1 MKTEGMPTR
10 VACRVLEVSE
20 SGFYA
25 WRSRPPSARAIRHAW
40 LGDLIHQVHQQSR
53 GTYGALRVHAELRLG
68 YGIGVGHNAVAMLMR
83 RAGLQ
88 GLSGNRGRRQRIRP
102 VDTPADLVDRNF
114 ARHEP
119 DQLWVTDIT
128 EHPTREGKVYCAV
141 VLDVFSRRIVG
152 WSIDSSATSG
162 LVTSALGMAISN
174 RQPDTGTVI
183 HSDQGTQGGFNWWS
197 QHLVMKEVMMGVVKG
212 REAVRALRPAMRSPG
227 RPPVG
232 RREHRERF
240 WEGIAGGLSSEDAGV
255 AAGVSAAVGSRWFRE
270 NGGMAPFVFVSVS
283 GRYLSFVER
292 EEIALLHARDCGVRE
307 IARRLGRAPSTIS
320 RELRRNAATRGGG
333 LEYRATT
340 AQWHSDRRASR
351 PKVAKLAENDA
362 LRHYVQ
368 DRLGGIIAR
377 PDGELVPGPQVR
389 WVGRRHGPRKDRRW
403 ATSWSP
409 EQISNRL
416 RVDFPHNESMR
427 ISHEAIYQALYV
439 QGRGAL
445 KRELVACLRTGRALR
460 VPRARTRQRGRKFVS
475 PEIMI
480 SQRPAE
486 ADDRAVPGHWEGD
499 LIIGL
504 RSSAI
509 GTLVERTTRFTMLL
523 HLPPMPGH
531 GEGQRAKNGPALAG
545 HGAQAV
551 RDAIASAIT
560 TLPQQLR
567 KSLTWDQGA
576 EMAQHAQL
584 RIDAGLAIYFCDP
597 HSPWQRGTNENTNG
611 LLRQYFPKGTD
622 LHRHSRDDLNAVAT
636 ALNSRPRKTLGWE
649 TPAEALDN
657 LLRST
662 P

>member
-1 MKTEGMPTR
+1 M
-10 VACRVLEVSE
+10 
-20 SGFYA
+20 
-25 WRSRPPSARAIRHAW
+25 
-40 LGDLIHQVHQQSR
+40 
-53 GTYGALRVHAELRLG
+53 
-68 YGIGVGHNAVAMLMR
+68 
-83 RAGLQ
+83 
-88 GLSGNRGRRQRIRP
+88 RGR
-102 VDTPADLVDRNF
+102 
-114 ARHEP
+114 
-119 DQLWVTDIT
+119 
-128 EHPTREGKVYCAV
+128 
-141 VLDVFSRRIVG
+141 
-152 WSIDSSATSG
+152 
-162 LVTSALGMAISN
+162 
-174 RQPDTGTVI
+174 
-183 HSDQGTQGGFNWWS
+183 
-197 QHLVMKEVMMGVVKG
+197 
-212 REAVRALRPAMRSPG
+212 MRSPG
-227 RPPVG
+227 RPSKA
-232 RREHRERF
+232 RREDRVRF
-240 WEGIAGGLSSEDAGV
+240 WEGIAGGVSSEDAAAG
-255 AAGVSAAVGSRWFRE
+255 AGVSPAVGSRWFRQA
-270 NGGMAPFVFVSVS
+270 GGMPPISLGSVS

-292 EEIALLHARDCGVRE
+292 EEIAIFHAQGVGVRE
-307 IARRLGRAPSTIS
+307 IGRRLGRCASTIS

-333 LEYRATT
+333 LEYRVTT

-351 PKVAKLAENDA
+351 PKVAKLAANNA
-362 LRHYVQ
+362 LRRYVA
-368 DRLGGIIAR
+368 DRLGGMIAR

-389 WVGRRHGPRKDRRW
+389 WVGRRHGRRKDRRW
-403 ATSWSP
+403 ATAWSP

-427 ISHEAIYQALYV
+427 ISHEAIYQAAYV

-445 KRELVACLRTGRALR
+445 KRELVACGRTGRALR

-480 SQRPAE
+480 SQHPAE

-531 GEGQRAKNGPALAG
+531 GEGQRVKNGPALAG

-551 RDAIASAIT
+551 RDAIAASIT
-560 TLPQQLR
+560 TLPKQLR

-584 RIDAGLAIYFCDP
+584 RTEVDLDIYFCDP
-597 HSPWQRGTNENTNG
+597 QSPWQRGTNENTNG

-622 LHRHSRDDLNAVAT
+622 LTRHTPTDLDAVAA

-649 TPAEALDN
+649 TPAETLDN

-662 P
+662 PQGSVATIP